1 MKIKKSI
8 LLVTTIALFLVSLTL
23 GGNLLAQS
31 NDLPTNPIDGLKDSA
46 GEVEAFKTQVS
57 NYNSNFLQTKAGQI
71 IGTILS
77 FVGVLFLI
85 LMIYAGIL
93 WMTAQGNENQVSKAK
108 GLLVNGIIGL
118 IIVFAAYAITSFI
131 GGEILR

>member
-8 LLVTTIALFLVSLTL
+8 LLVTTFVIILVSLTL
-23 GGNLLAQS
+23 GGSLLAQS
-31 NDLPTNPIDGLKDSA
+31 GDLPTDPIEGLNKSA
-46 GEVEAFKTQVS
+46 GKVTAFSEQIN

-93 WMTAQGNENQVSKAK
+93 WMTAQGNENQVNKAK

>member
-8 LLVTTIALFLVSLTL
+8 LLVTTIALFLVNLAL

-46 GEVEAFKTQVS
+46 GKVEAFKTQVS

-108 GLLVNGIIGL
+108 GLLVNGIVGL

>member
-8 LLVTTIALFLVSLTL
+8 LLVTTIALFLVSPTL

-31 NDLPTNPIDGLKDSA
+31 NDLPTDPIDGLNKSA
-46 GEVEAFKTQVS
+46 GEVTAFTEQVN
-57 NYNSNFLQTKAGQI
+57 NYNSDFLQTKAGQI

-93 WMTAQGNENQVSKAK
+93 WMTAQGNENQVNKAK
-108 GLLVNGIIGL
+108 GLLVNGIVGL